1 MNLDKETI
9 RKIRGLIVFTIVVL
23 MIIWNYKVF
32 FGLLGYVL
40 NIILPF
46 LIGGAIA
53 FCVKCSDAL
62 Y

>member
-32 FGLLGYVL
+32 FGLLG
-40 NIILPF
+40 
-46 LIGGAIA
+46 
-53 FCVKCSDAL
+53 
-62 Y
+62 